1 MAKKDYY
8 ETLGVSKGATEEEIK
23 KAYRALARK
32 FHPDLHPGNKDMEAR
47 FKEINEAYHVLSD
60 QKKRSDYDL
69 TGGVTFEPGMGGYPG
84 GAGGFNFENAG
95 QGGFGGFG
103 GFDDIFSDIFGGRRR
118 RGAVKG
124 ADLEYTLALD
134 FVHAVKGADVK
145 ITISRKTGSE
155 ALTVKI
161 PAGVKTGSR
170 VRVAGKGDHG
180 YEGGPAGDLFITI
193 DVKDHPHFRRIDGDI
208 YVDVPVTVKEAVLG
222 AEVLVPTIDGH
233 TTVRIPQGTSSGQKL
248 RIKGKGVRT
257 PSRHGDEYLVI
268 NIEVPK
274 KPDPGSKELIE
285 EFDRINPHEPR
296 KGLW

>member
-124 ADLEYTLALD
+124 ADLEYTLGLD
-134 FVHAVKGADVK
+134 FIHAVKGADVK
-145 ITISRKTGSE
+145 ITISRKTGGE
-155 ALTVKI
+155 TLTVKI

-193 DVKDHPHFRRIDGDI
+193 DVKGHPHFKRIDDDI

-233 TTVRIPQGTSSGQKL
+233 TTVRIPPGTSGGQKL
-248 RIKGKGVRT
+248 RIKGKGVRA